1 MCVSNQTSPLPERC
15 DWQCCWSA
23 LPAAEVES
31 LAAALTCNAE
41 IMDLTLP
48 QTGLALLQL
57 QDSALNDPY
66 YLGEIPLAKAHV
78 RVRHADG
85 MEAEGGA
92 CLLDDRSTLVRALAV
107 LDAILSGE
115 LPGHEAAAEL
125 LLRGQQALKKVRG
138 SRKQMLSQTRVDFTL
153 LGAQDDD

>member
-1 MCVSNQTSPLPERC
+1 MSVSNQTSPLPERC

-31 LAAALTCNAE
+31 LAAVLTRNAE
-41 IMDLTLP
+41 VMDLTLP

-66 YLGEIPLAKAHV
+66 YLGEIPMSKAQV
-78 RVRHADG
+78 RVRYPDG
-85 MEAEGGA
+85 LAAEGAA
-92 CLLDDRSTLVRALAV
+92 CLMDDRSALVHALAV

-115 LPGHEAAAEL
+115 LPGHDAAAEL

-138 SRKQMLSQTRVDFTL
+138 SRKQMLTQTRVDFTL
-153 LGAQDDD
+153 LGAEDDD